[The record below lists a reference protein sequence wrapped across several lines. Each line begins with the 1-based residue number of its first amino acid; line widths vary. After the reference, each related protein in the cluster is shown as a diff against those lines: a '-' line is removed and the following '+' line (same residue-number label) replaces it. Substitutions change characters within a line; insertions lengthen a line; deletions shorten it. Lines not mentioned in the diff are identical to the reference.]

1 MQDSICPKGWGL
13 PINGDAQT
21 TKSWINLLFTSYSL
35 QDNDST
41 SSLNAQKTPLSLVYS
56 GYYDWVR
63 GNLYY
68 RGSNGA
74 FWSSTPY
81 SAADAHR
88 LNFYSTRLTPQTGYN
103 KIYGLAIRCVGQFSP
118 NLRLAS
124 ICSANFIKFANTC
137 KTPFVQKAGDYQ
149 LMVIHKHQKAG
160 LTYYLQIIVYRIIA
174 ILPLTPTKLL
184 FPLSTPGATTGYMV
198 ISTIVALTA
207 TSGHLHRTPQQ
218 ALTTY
223 TSTLHV

>member
-41 SSLNAQKTPLSLVYS
+41 STINTHKTPLSLVYS

-103 KIYGLAIRCVGQFSP
+103 KIYGLPIRCVGRQ
-118 NLRLAS
+118 
-124 ICSANFIKFANTC
+124 
-137 KTPFVQKAGDYQ
+137 
-149 LMVIHKHQKAG
+149 
-160 LTYYLQIIVYRIIA
+160 IVYKTMTLLLLLMLI
-174 ILPLTPTKLL
+174 KLL
-184 FPLSTPGATTGYMV
+184 FPLSTPESTTG
-198 ISTIVALTA
+198 
-207 TSGHLHRTPQQ
+207 
-218 ALTTY
+218 
-223 TSTLHV
+223 